1 MAKHLLAIETS
12 NPSAWTSAS
21 PVRPGVAV
29 LTPGLDVVARGDI
42 DPDAA
47 HEDQL
52 MTAVAGAVARAGLT
66 PRDLG
71 LVAVSTGPGGY
82 TAVRVAVTVAK
93 FIAEATGAA
102 CVGVPTAR
110 AAALAV
116 PTGRP
121 FAVALA
127 SKRDTAF
134 VTRFDAAGSP
144 LEPGQLRTA
153 DGLDGAGI
161 GLLVADRFLPDPFKA
176 ACARLG
182 IPIIEPVL
190 DAANVARAATTLEPV
205 EPTRLEAFYPR
216 EPEAVTKWRELH
228 R

>member
-1 MAKHLLAIETS
+1 MANHILAIETS
-12 NPSAWTSAS
+12 NPSAWTPSS

-29 LTPGLDVVARGDI
+29 LTRGMDLLARADI

-52 MTAVAGAVARAGLT
+52 MSAVADAVAKASLT

-71 LVAVSTGPGGY
+71 LVAVSNGPGGY

-93 FIAEATGAA
+93 FIAEATGAS
-102 CVGVPTAR
+102 CVGVPTAHV
-110 AAALAV
+110 AALAV
-116 PTGRP
+116 PHGRP

-134 VTRFDAAGSP
+134 VTRFGHDGSP
-144 LEPGQLRTA
+144 LDRGDLRDA
-153 DGLDGAGI
+153 SWLGGAGI
-161 GLLVADRFLPDPFKA
+161 DLLVADRFLPDAFKTA
-176 ACARLG
+176 AARLG
-182 IPIIEPVL
+182 ISLIEPVL
-190 DAANVARAATTLEPV
+190 DATNVARVAVTLEPV
-205 EPTRLEAFYPR
+205 DPTRLEAFYPR

>member
-1 MAKHLLAIETS
+1 MAKHILAIETS
-12 NPSAWTSAS
+12 NPSAWTPLS

-29 LTPGLDVVARGDI
+29 LTHGLDLLARADI
-42 DPDAA
+42 DPEAA

-52 MTAVAGAVARAGLT
+52 MSAVADAVAKASLT

-71 LVAVSTGPGGY
+71 IVAVSTGPGGY

-110 AAALAV
+110 VAALAV
-116 PTGRP
+116 PKGRP

-127 SKRDTAF
+127 SKRDTAY
-134 VTRFDAAGSP
+134 VTRFNHDAAP
-144 LEPGQLRTA
+144 VEPGDLRDA
-153 DGLDGAGI
+153 SWLEGAGI
-161 GLLVADRFLPDPFKA
+161 GLLVADRFLPDTFKA
-176 ACARLG
+176 TAARLG
-182 IPIIEPVL
+182 ISLVEPVL
-190 DAANVARAATTLEPV
+190 DAANVARAGATLEPV
-205 EPTRLEAFYPR
+205 DPTRLEAFYPR